1 MKQNQSPHFVDWAI
15 TSKCNLSC
23 RHCRSFPEEELST
36 ERAKKLV
43 AEIAELSP
51 GWVII
56 EGGEPLL
63 RQDIFELLELM
74 QQRQLE
80 AHLVT
85 NGMVLVPLGPAFS
98 LSLKLAVKEEIQ

>member
-23 RHCRSFPEEELST
+23 RHCRSFPEGELST
-36 ERAKKLV
+36 E
-43 AEIAELSP
+43 IAELGP
-51 GWVII
+51 GWVIV